1 MMMKIKCVIVD
12 DEELA
17 RQLLAEYLGEY
28 DNIEI
33 VAECGSGRDAIRKI
47 DQLKAELVFLD
58 VQMPGID
65 GFDVL
70 ENIESD
76 PFIIFCT
83 AYDKYAI
90 KAFEKNTIDYLLK
103 PLDKARFDQAIS
115 RATERISN
123 NESNFMHILEDLNTK
138 DVPGFSNNLFVQ
150 KSEKLVNLAVQN
162 IVHLEAS
169 KDYTI
174 ISTKSEQ
181 FVSSTGISKLEEKLD
196 PEIFIRI
203 HRSTII
209 NLQKLTEIEKFG
221 SGNLAAHMENGKT
234 FAISRSYA
242 KSIRDR
248 IV

>member
-1 MMMKIKCVIVD
+1 MKIKCVIVD

-47 DQLKAELVFLD
+47 DELEADLVFLD

-115 RATERISN
+115 RAVNRISN
-123 NESNFMHILEDLNTK
+123 NESNFMHILEDLNSK
-138 DVPGFSNNLFVQ
+138 DTPGFSNNLFVQ
-150 KSEKLVNLAVQN
+150 KSEKLINLPVQN
-162 IVHLEAS
+162 IIHLEAS

-248 IV
+248 II

>member
-1 MMMKIKCVIVD
+1 MMKIKCVIVD
-12 DEELA
+12 DEDLA

-47 DQLKAELVFLD
+47 DELGADLVFLD

-70 ENIESD
+70 ENIKSD

-103 PLDKARFDQAIS
+103 PLDKERFDQAIS
-115 RATERISN
+115 RATERLSI
-123 NESNFMHILEDLNTK
+123 NESNFMHILEDLNSK
-138 DVPGFSNNLFVQ
+138 DVSGFSNNLFVQ
-150 KSEKLVNLAVQN
+150 KSEKLVNLPVQN
-162 IVHLEAS
+162 IIHLEAS

-181 FVSSTGISKLEEKLD
+181 FVSSTGISKLEDKLD

-234 FAISRSYA
+234 FPISRSYA

>member
-1 MMMKIKCVIVD
+1 MKKIKCIIVD
-12 DEELA
+12 DEALA
-17 RQLLAEYLGEY
+17 RELLFEYLSEY
-28 DNIEI
+28 QEIDI
-33 VAECGSGRDAIRKI
+33 VAQCSGGRQAIKDIDAMQA
-47 DQLKAELVFLD
+47 DLVFLD
-58 VQMPGID
+58 VQMPGTD

-90 KAFEKNTIDYLLK
+90 KAFDKNAIDYLLK
-103 PLDKARFDQAIS
+103 PLDKSRFDLAVKRAIK
-115 RATERISN
+115 RI
-123 NESNFMHILEDLNTK
+123 EKEETNFMHIIEDLNDRTTNNYSK
-138 DVPGFSNNLFVQ
+138 NLFVQ
-150 KSEKLVNLAVQN
+150 KSEKLVNLPVHH

-174 ISTKSEQ
+174 ISTKNDQ

-196 PEIFIRI
+196 PDLFLRI

-209 NLQKLTEIEKFG
+209 NIEKLTEIEKFG
-221 SGNLAAHMENGKT
+221 NSGLAAKMENGKVFT
-234 FAISRSYA
+234 ISRSYTKA
-242 KSIRDR
+242 IREK

>member
-1 MMMKIKCVIVD
+1 MKIKCVIVD

-17 RQLLAEYLGEY
+17 RQLLAEYIGEY

-33 VAECGSGRDAIRKI
+33 VAECSSGREAIRKI
-47 DQLKAELVFLD
+47 DELKAELVFLD
-58 VQMPGID
+58 VQMPGMD

-103 PLDKARFDQAIS
+103 PLDKARFDQAIK
-115 RATERISN
+115 RASERIGN
-123 NESNFMHILEDLNTK
+123 NESNFMHILEDLNTNTS
-138 DVPGFSNNLFVQ
+138 PAFSQNLFVQ
-150 KSEKLVNLAVQN
+150 KSEKLVNLPVQN

-174 ISTKSEQ
+174 ISTKNEQ
-181 FVSSTGISKLEEKLD
+181 FVSSTGISKIEEKLD
-196 PEIFIRI
+196 PDIFIRI

-221 SGNLAAHMENGKT
+221 SGSLAARMENGKT
-234 FAISRSYA
+234 FTISRSYA

-248 IV
+248 II

>member
-1 MMMKIKCVIVD
+1 MMKIKCVIVD

-33 VAECGSGRDAIRKI
+33 VADCGSGRDAIRKI
-47 DQLKAELVFLD
+47 DELEADLVFLD

-70 ENIESD
+70 ENIKSD

-103 PLDKARFDQAIS
+103 PLDKARFDLAIS
-115 RATERISN
+115 RATERIRN
-123 NESNFMHILEDLNTK
+123 NESNFMHILEDLTTK
-138 DVPGFSNNLFVQ
+138 SAQTFSNNLFVQ
-150 KSEKLVNLAVQN
+150 KSEKLVNLPVQN
-162 IVHLEAS
+162 IIHLEAS

-221 SGNLAAHMENGKT
+221 SGNLAARMENGKT

>member
-1 MMMKIKCVIVD
+1 MEKNKTGK
-12 DEELA
+12 
-17 RQLLAEYLGEY
+17 YLKYAIG
-28 DNIEI
+28 EI
-33 VAECGSGRDAIRKI
+33 VLVVIGILIALSINNWNENRKSENFERI
-47 DQLKAELVFLD
+47 Y
-58 VQMPGID
+58 
-65 GFDVL
+65 L
-70 ENIESD
+70 ENIKSD

-103 PLDKARFDQAIS
+103 PLDKARFDQAIN
-115 RATERISN
+115 RAIDRIGN
-123 NESNFMHILEDLNTK
+123 DESNFMHILEDLTTK
-138 DVPGFSNNLFVQ
+138 STPAFSNNLFVQ
-150 KSEKLVNLAVQN
+150 KSEKLVNLPVQS

-174 ISTKSEQ
+174 ISTNREQ
-181 FVSSTGISKLEEKLD
+181 YVSSTGISKLEEKLD

-209 NLQKLTEIEKFG
+209 NLKKLTEIEKFG
-221 SGNLAAHMENGKT
+221 SGNLAARMENGKT

>member
-1 MMMKIKCVIVD
+1 MKIKCVIVD
-12 DEELA
+12 DEDLA

-47 DQLKAELVFLD
+47 DELGADLVFLD

-70 ENIESD
+70 ENIKSD

-103 PLDKARFDQAIS
+103 PLDKERFDQAIS
-115 RATERISN
+115 RATERLSI
-123 NESNFMHILEDLNTK
+123 NESNFMHILEDLNSK
-138 DVPGFSNNLFVQ
+138 DVSGFSNNLFVQ
-150 KSEKLVNLAVQN
+150 KSEKLVNLPVQN
-162 IVHLEAS
+162 IIHLEAS

-174 ISTKSEQ
+174 ITTKSEQ
-181 FVSSTGISKLEEKLD
+181 FVSSTGISKLEDKLD

-234 FAISRSYA
+234 FPISRSYA

>member
-1 MMMKIKCVIVD
+1 MMKIKCITVD

-17 RQLLAEYLGEY
+17 RQLLAEYLEEY

-33 VAECGSGRDAIRKI
+33 VAACGSGREAILKI
-47 DQLKAELVFLD
+47 DELQADLVLLD

-70 ENIESD
+70 ERIKTN

-115 RATERISN
+115 RATERIGN
-123 NESNFMHILEDLNTK
+123 DESNFVHILEDLTTK
-138 DVPGFSNNLFVQ
+138 STQAFSNNLFVQ
-150 KSEKLVNLAVQN
+150 KSEKLINLPVQN

-209 NLQKLTEIEKFG
+209 NLEKLTEIEKFG
-221 SGNLAAHMENGKT
+221 SSNLAARMENGKT

-248 IV
+248 II

>member
-1 MMMKIKCVIVD
+1 MTKIKCVIVD

-33 VAECGSGRDAIRKI
+33 VADCGSGRDAIRKI
-47 DQLKAELVFLD
+47 DELEADLVFLD

-70 ENIESD
+70 ENLKSD

-115 RATERISN
+115 RATERIRN
-123 NESNFMHILEDLNTK
+123 NESNFMHILQDLTTK
-138 DVPGFSNNLFVQ
+138 SAQTFSNNLFVQ
-150 KSEKLVNLAVQN
+150 KSEKLVNLPVQN
-162 IVHLEAS
+162 IIHLEAS

-221 SGNLAAHMENGKT
+221 SGNLAARMENGKT

>member
-1 MMMKIKCVIVD
+1 MMKIKCVIVD

-33 VAECGSGRDAIRKI
+33 VADCGSGRDAIRKI
-47 DQLKAELVFLD
+47 DELKADLVFLD

-70 ENIESD
+70 ENIKSD

-115 RATERISN
+115 RATERIGD
-123 NESNFMHILEDLNTK
+123 NESNFMHILEDLTTK
-138 DVPGFSNNLFVQ
+138 SATAYSNNLFVQ
-150 KSEKLVNLAVQN
+150 KSEKLVNLPVQN

-174 ISTKSEQ
+174 ISTKREQ

-209 NLQKLTEIEKFG
+209 NLQRLTEIEKFG
-221 SGNLAAHMENGKT
+221 SGNLAARMENGKT

-242 KSIRDR
+242 KSIRDK

>member
-28 DNIEI
+28 KNIEI
-33 VAECGSGRDAIRKI
+33 VAECGSGRDAIHKI
-47 DQLKAELVFLD
+47 DQLKADLVFLD

-76 PFIIFCT
+76 PFVIFCT

-90 KAFEKNTIDYLLK
+90 KAFEKNTIDDLLK

-123 NESNFMHILEDLNTK
+123 NESNFMHILEDLNSK
-138 DVPGFSNNLFVQ
+138 EVPGFSNNLFVQ
-150 KSEKLVNLAVQN
+150 KSEKLVNLPVQN

-196 PEIFIRI
+196 PELFIRI

-248 IV
+248 II